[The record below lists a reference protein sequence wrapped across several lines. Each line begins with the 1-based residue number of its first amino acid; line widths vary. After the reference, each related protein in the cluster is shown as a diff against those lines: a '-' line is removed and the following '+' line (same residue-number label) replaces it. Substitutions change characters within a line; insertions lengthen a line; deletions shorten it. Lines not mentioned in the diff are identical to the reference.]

1 MDVDRTRNTEIEE
14 DWKKM
19 LGFSTYNYEHFS
31 REMMQELARAPFGG
45 PEPGERAPDFKATTL
60 DDESVRL
67 SDYQGK
73 KNVLLIFGSA
83 TCPMTAASIAG
94 INELYDRFRGDDIE
108 FLFIYVREAHPGEQ
122 LSAHR
127 TDSHKQEAARR
138 LRDEE
143 EIEMPIVVDD
153 LRGSIHR
160 KYSRLPNPAF
170 LVDKSGRVAFRTMW
184 SKPDEIE
191 SAIEELLELQKER
204 RVEHIVVNGG
214 QDLTMPL
221 SYSILYSYRALER
234 GGDTALEDFRQ
245 ALGFPARFSF
255 AASQAARSILRN
267 PGRLLALS
275 ALTAAVLA
283 GGLYAGF
290 ELRKKRLGIPR
301 NPYRAYEKDKGRD
314 TETGTDYGAVGI

>member
-1 MDVDRTRNTEIEE
+1 
-14 DWKKM
+14 
-19 LGFSTYNYEHFS
+19 
-31 REMMQELARAPFGG
+31 
-45 PEPGERAPDFKATTL
+45 
-60 DDESVRL
+60 
-67 SDYQGK
+67 
-73 KNVLLIFGSA
+73 
-83 TCPMTAASIAG
+83 
-94 INELYDRFRGDDIE
+94 
-108 FLFIYVREAHPGEQ
+108 
-122 LSAHR
+122 
-127 TDSHKQEAARR
+127 
-138 LRDEE
+138 
-143 EIEMPIVVDD
+143 
-153 LRGSIHR
+153 
-160 KYSRLPNPAF
+160 
-170 LVDKSGRVAFRTMW
+170 
-184 SKPDEIE
+184 
-191 SAIEELLELQKER
+191 
-204 RVEHIVVNGG
+204 
-214 QDLTMPL
+214 MPL